1 MRKQSP
7 NMDLWSTCRKAVGT
21 LQNSRVGVAALLP
34 MLCLVALALPTPHL
48 QAVTNAAAASTATAD
63 PAGGTVSLAASL
75 GVHFIP
81 GSSSTVLIARDGK
94 TYLVDLD
101 NRTIQEQ
108 EKDSPSPSSAGT
120 LPHLTAAHSSPQ
132 DVSVGAKVFADNCA
146 GCHGAGGKGGGALKT
161 PDFTNPGVQAA
172 LSDSV
177 VAKTIRGGKPGTAM
191 PAWSGK
197 LSEDEIN
204 AVAAFVRGLGQTK
217 KPEQGA
223 PGAEVKQAAKVYTPA
238 DDYLFSLPTGRRLD
252 RHGLYLN
259 FTHRFPYTP
268 AFSGSGG
275 GDTLF
280 GLDDYAVPSFGLR
293 FGVTDKLSVS
303 AYRSPSLIDRPI
315 ELGVAYNFLDEHEG
329 NPLNAAARVS
339 LDGQNDFSKNFTT
352 NFEMMLSRTITR
364 HSQFYLVPTVSLQ
377 QRELISKPRSLASV
391 PPNLPGFN
399 TFVLAAGGA
408 LDIRPTV
415 ALVTEVFPTLV
426 NGPELGIHRPA
437 YAFGIQKRVLH
448 HAFTLGFSNSP
459 GTVVTQRAGT
469 RATFLGQPS
478 SDTPSGLFIG
488 FDLMRQ
494 IY

>member
-1 MRKQSP
+1 MRKQPP
-7 NMDLWSTCRKAVGT
+7 NMDLGSPSGKAPRIV
-21 LQNSRVGVAALLP
+21 QRSRVTAAALLP
-34 MLCLVALALPTPHL
+34 MVCILSLLFPTESL
-48 QAVTNAAAASTATAD
+48 QAAANSSAASTVRAD
-63 PAGGTVSLAASL
+63 PAAGTVSLAASL
-75 GVHFIP
+75 GVRFIP

-101 NRTIQEQ
+101 SRTIQEQ

-120 LPHLTAAHSSPQ
+120 LPHLVAAHSSPQ
-132 DVSVGAKVFADNCA
+132 DVSLGAKVFADNCA
-146 GCHGAGGKGGGALKT
+146 GCHGTGGKGGGALKT

-177 VAKTIRGGKPGTAM
+177 IARTIQQGKPGTAM
-191 PAWSGK
+191 PAWGGK
-197 LSEDEIN
+197 LSEAEIN
-204 AVAAFVRGLGQTK
+204 AVTAFVRGLGHVK
-217 KPEQGA
+217 KPDQGA
-223 PGAEVKQAAKVYTPA
+223 PGAEAKQMAKVYTPA

-268 AFSGSGG
+268 AFSGPGG

-280 GLDDYAVPSFGLR
+280 GLDDFAIPSFGLR

-303 AYRSPSLIDRPI
+303 AYRSPSLIGRPI

-329 NPLNAAARVS
+329 NPLNAAVRAS

-352 NFEMMLSRTITR
+352 NFEMMLSRTVTR
-364 HSQFYLVPTVSLQ
+364 HSQLYLVPTISLQ
-377 QRELISKPRSLASV
+377 QRELISKPGSLASV

-415 ALVTEVFPTLV
+415 ALVAEVFPTLV
-426 NGPELGIHRPA
+426 NGSELGIHRPA

-459 GTVVTQRAGT
+459 GTVVSQRAGT